1 MLHVLLAYIINSMM
15 DLTIVRQVMELV
27 EQQMTLDV
35 TFRIQ
40 YINFKIVWLVLIN
53 VTIKRFRFVTSNQ

>member
-15 DLTIVRQVMELV
+15 DLTIVKQVMELV

-35 TFRIQ
+35 TFRIL